1 MNSISPEC
9 QELKEKYDACFN
21 KWFSEK
27 FLKGNTKD
35 ECGALFEVYQDC
47 VKVNKFSMNNSDHVI
62 SWSLY
67 TLSLG
72 MSEEAKGK

>member
-9 QELKEKYDACFN
+9 QELKEKYDSCFN

-47 VKVNKFSMNNSDHVI
+47 VKVSKQVQHA
-62 SWSLY
+62 
-67 TLSLG
+67 LSHGVYIL
-72 MSEEAKGK
+72 